1 MKTYTSPTIADYGDI
16 RTVTAADQQSMQTDQ
31 IFNNGESIGT
41 STGSLDACVSPAP
54 NPQPG
59 DMCT

>member
-1 MKTYTSPTIADYGDI
+1 MKQYNTPALADLGDVRAI
-16 RTVTAADQQSMQTDQ
+16 TAADQRTTQTDQ

-41 STGSLDACVSPAP
+41 STGSLDACVSPAD